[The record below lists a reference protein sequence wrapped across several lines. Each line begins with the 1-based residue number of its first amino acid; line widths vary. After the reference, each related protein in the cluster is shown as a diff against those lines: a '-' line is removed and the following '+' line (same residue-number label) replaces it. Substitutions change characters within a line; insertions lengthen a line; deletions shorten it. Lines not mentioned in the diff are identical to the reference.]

1 MTRHVS
7 SLDPEYF
14 EQMFQGTQD
23 PWSLETS
30 AYEQAKYAHS
40 IQALGSRRYELGF
53 EIGCAKGM
61 LTRQLAK
68 QCRALVAIDVSET
81 ALLAARERCAA
92 FDHVSFN
99 RMTFPAQVPLGGPF
113 DLIILSEVIYYWDDA
128 DIRRAAEWVG
138 THGAPGGDLL
148 LVHWTGETDYPQS
161 GDEAVE
167 KFRSAMRGPVEVV
180 TAERRDQYRLD
191 LWCMS
196 A

>member
-7 SLDPEYF
+7 SLAPQYF

-40 IQALGSRRYELGF
+40 IEALGERCYELGF

-61 LTRQLAK
+61 LTRQLAEH
-68 QCRALVAIDVSET
+68 CRALVAIDVSET
-81 ALLAARERCAA
+81 ALSGARERCAV

-113 DLIILSEVIYYWDDA
+113 DLIILSEVIYYWDNA
-128 DIRRAAEWVG
+128 DIRRAAKWAG

-167 KFRSAMRGPVEVV
+167 KFRGAMPGPVEVV

-191 LWCMS
+191 LWRMS